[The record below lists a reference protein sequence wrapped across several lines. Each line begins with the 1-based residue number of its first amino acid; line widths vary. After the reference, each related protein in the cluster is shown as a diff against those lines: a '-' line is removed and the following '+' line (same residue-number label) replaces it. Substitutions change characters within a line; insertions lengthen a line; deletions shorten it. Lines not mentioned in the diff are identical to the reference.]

1 MSAGNFSQKAGQTR
15 KYILEY
21 DQKVLSAKI
30 ESSEQ
35 MLHTEKKNEE
45 KRNIMRKP
53 YGKLILVLAAMALVT
68 GGCQKKGN
76 AMETDA
82 STEAAVTESVTASE
96 PVSEETW
103 SWLVQTYKLL
113 EANYE
118 TGQKLV
124 ENGLA
129 TQTEDP
135 EEVIAEAKRL
145 LDYGEQCGKEDMM
158 EEDGQDLLYDMVNA
172 SNRLMDLIE
181 KNGGTVVTMDEVISW
196 ETAAAPAAEASTD
209 SEGEAAAPDADS
221 TQETQESAPD
231 DAEQESTVKPDAA
244 ESQAP
249 ADGQ

>member
-1 MSAGNFSQKAGQTR
+1 
-15 KYILEY
+15 
-21 DQKVLSAKI
+21 
-30 ESSEQ
+30 
-35 MLHTEKKNEE
+35 
-45 KRNIMRKP
+45 MRKP

-68 GGCQKKGN
+68 GGCQKKEN
-76 AMETDA
+76 TVETDA
-82 STEAAVTESVTASE
+82 STEVTVTESATARE

-124 ENGLA
+124 EDGLA

-135 EEVIAEAKRL
+135 EEVVAEAKRL

-158 EEDGQDLLYDMVNA
+158 EEDGQDLLYDMVSA

-181 KNGGTVVTMDEVISW
+181 KNGGVAVTMDEAIGK
-196 ETAAAPAAEASTD
+196 ETEAAPVTEAATKT
-209 SEGEAAAPDADS
+209 EGEAAAPGA
-221 TQETQESAPD
+221 ETSQESQT
-231 DAEQESTVKPDAA
+231 EPDAA
-244 ESQAP
+244 ESQTP

>member
-1 MSAGNFSQKAGQTR
+1 
-15 KYILEY
+15 
-21 DQKVLSAKI
+21 
-30 ESSEQ
+30 
-35 MLHTEKKNEE
+35 
-45 KRNIMRKP
+45 MRKP

-76 AMETDA
+76 TVETDA
-82 STEAAVTESVTASE
+82 STEAVVTEGATARE
-96 PVSEETW
+96 PISEETW

-124 ENGLA
+124 EDGLA

-158 EEDGQDLLYDMVNA
+158 EEDGQDLLYDMVSA

-181 KNGGTVVTMDEVISW
+181 KNGGTAVTMDEAIGKES
-196 ETAAAPAAEASTD
+196 EAATKTE
-209 SEGEAAAPDADS
+209 EEAAAPDAETS
-221 TQETQESAPD
+221 QETQESAPD
-231 DAEQESTVKPDAA
+231 AAQESQTEPNAA
-244 ESQAP
+244 ESQTP